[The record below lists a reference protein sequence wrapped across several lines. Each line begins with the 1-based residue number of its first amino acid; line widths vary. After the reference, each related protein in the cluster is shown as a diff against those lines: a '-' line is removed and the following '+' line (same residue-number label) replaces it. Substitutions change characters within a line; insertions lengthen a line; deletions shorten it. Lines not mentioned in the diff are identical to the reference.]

1 MGMRGTEAR
10 ARVGGVVSWSKGLR
24 MLLLLL
30 LLRLPRLL
38 LLPRH
43 FDVLFREEGRE
54 EARRR
59 GKKERRKERCVCA
72 SFRVCVCIPRLA
84 LVLWVWMRGGEI
96 RRMGWVGGEAMCE
109 HFPGVG
115 VP

>member
-1 MGMRGTEAR
+1 MVGMRGMEAR
-10 ARVGGVVSWSKGLR
+10 ARAGGVVSWSRGLR
-24 MLLLLL
+24 GLLLLL
-30 LLRLPRLL
+30 LLRLLL
-38 LLPRH
+38 PPRH
-43 FDVLFREEGRE
+43 FDVLFPEEGRE

-59 GKKERRKERCVCA
+59 GEKERRKESCVCA

-84 LVLWVWMRGGEI
+84 LVLWVWMGEKI